1 MNKKKK
7 EKERARVIFSA
18 ESPPDGGLWAAAG
31 HILQHISNISIFL
44 SWKTSQCFKI
54 ATSWRP
60 CLLFEDKMRVKRHI
74 FSTQTRP
81 KSIFFSSRDKELH
94 KSVHTFLSPSGETGL
109 YSSLTLKIQQK
120 TGFKQLIRWDEAAE
134 EHCCLLSYTLIKDS
148 SALGSFSPD
157 YVTHP
162 ALNKHACFKD
172 DVRTILLKMMIPE
185 INSKTPFV
193 QK

>member
-1 MNKKKK
+1 MSSSLRWHEQKKKK
-7 EKERARVIFSA
+7 KRKELVSS
-18 ESPPDGGLWAAAG
+18 SPPSLCRTGDCER
-31 HILQHISNISIFL
+31 QQDTFCNMF
-44 SWKTSQCFKI
+44 
-54 ATSWRP
+54 
-60 CLLFEDKMRVKRHI
+60 
-74 FSTQTRP
+74 QTFP
-81 KSIFFSSRDKELH
+81 SFVIKN
-94 KSVHTFLSPSGETGL
+94 KSVFQNRNFWTAMFVIWRQNEGKKDTFSQHKHGQNPFFFLSPSGETGL

>member
-18 ESPPDGGLWAAAG
+18 ESPPNGGLWAAAG
-31 HILQHISNISIFL
+31 HILQHISNIVIKNKSVFQNRNFRTAMFVIWRQNEGKKDTF
-44 SWKTSQCFKI
+44 SQHKHG
-54 ATSWRP
+54 RNP
-60 CLLFEDKMRVKRHI
+60 
-74 FSTQTRP
+74 
-81 KSIFFSSRDKELH
+81 FFSSRDKELH
-94 KSVHTFLSPSGETGL
+94 KSVHTLLSPSGETGL

-172 DVRTILLKMMIPE
+172 DVLLKMMIPE

>member
-18 ESPPDGGLWAAAG
+18 ESPPNGGLWAAAG
-31 HILQHISNISIFL
+31 HILQHISNIVIKNKSVFQNRNFRTAMFVIWRQNEGKKDTF
-44 SWKTSQCFKI
+44 SQHKHN
-54 ATSWRP
+54 RNP
-60 CLLFEDKMRVKRHI
+60 
-74 FSTQTRP
+74 
-81 KSIFFSSRDKELH
+81 FFSSRDKELH
-94 KSVHTFLSPSGETGL
+94 KSVHTLLSPSGETGL